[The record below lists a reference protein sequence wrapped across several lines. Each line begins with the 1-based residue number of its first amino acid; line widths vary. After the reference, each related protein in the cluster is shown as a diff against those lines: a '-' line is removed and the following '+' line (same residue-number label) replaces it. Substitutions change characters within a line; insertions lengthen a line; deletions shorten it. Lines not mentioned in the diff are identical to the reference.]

1 MMVDKD
7 NQPLVSVIVVTLNNI
22 NLLKKCL
29 DSLGRQSYKNVE
41 VIVVDNGSTDKIKS
55 LLDWDFPDV
64 VYIRLPENLGF
75 AGGNNA
81 GYEKARGEYV
91 ALINNDAVAS
101 PGWIESMVNA
111 AQSDGKI
118 GMVASIIVD
127 GNNTLLLDSIG
138 LGLAFDGMSRQA
150 FRGKPVPKLSTPM
163 EVLMPSG
170 CACMYRASA
179 LKEAGFFDD
188 DFFAYCEDS
197 DLGLRLRF
205 AGWKAVAAP
214 GAIVTHY
221 YSRTMGRYSTKKLYL
236 VERNHFFVAVK
247 NFPLIALPFIPFVT
261 LWRYL
266 ITLYLV
272 AGGGSAAPEPL
283 RDSGALQLF
292 SAVIKARFDTMG
304 KLPKML
310 KKRLLNRQ
318 LKRLGTLAQL
328 SLMRKFSLPMRRI
341 MGEK

>member
-1 MMVDKD
+1 MADIN
-7 NQPLVSVIVVTLNNI
+7 NQPLVSVIVVTLDNI
-22 NLLKKCL
+22 NLLKKCMESL
-29 DSLGRQSYKNVE
+29 DGQSYKNIE
-41 VIVVDNGSTDKIKS
+41 VIVVDNGSTDNIKS
-55 LLDWDFPDV
+55 LLDWDFPEA
-64 VYIRLPENLGF
+64 VYIRLPENRGF

-81 GYEKARGEYV
+81 GFAKTRGQYV

-111 AQSDGKI
+111 ARADQKI
-118 GMVASIIVD
+118 GMVASVVVD
-127 GNNTLLLDSIG
+127 GNDPRSLDSIG

-150 FRGKPVPKLSTPM
+150 FRGEPVPRLIAQV

-179 LKEAGFFDD
+179 LKEVGFFDE

-214 GAIVTHY
+214 GAVVTHY
-221 YSRTMGRYSTKKLYL
+221 YSMTMGKFSSRKLYL
-236 VERNHFFVAVK
+236 VERNHYWVAVK
-247 NFPLIALPFIPFVT
+247 NFPLIVLPLIPFVT

-266 ITLYLV
+266 LSLYLL
-272 AGGGSAAPEPL
+272 AGRGKSAEPL
-283 RDSGALQLF
+283 TENGALPLL
-292 SAVIKARFDTMG
+292 SAVARANIDMLL

-310 KKRLLNRQ
+310 KKRFSNR
-318 LKRLGTLAQL
+318 KSRRLGTAAQL
-328 SLMRKFSLPMRRI
+328 SLMRKFALPMRKI

>member
-1 MMVDKD
+1 MVVDVD

-22 NLLKKCL
+22 SLLKKCMESL
-29 DSLGRQSYKNVE
+29 DSQSYKNVE

-55 LLDWDFPDV
+55 LLDWDFPDAL
-64 VYIRLPENLGF
+64 YIRLPKNRGF

-81 GYEKARGEYV
+81 GFKKARGEYV

-101 PGWIESMVNA
+101 PGWIEAMVNA
-111 AQSDGKI
+111 AQADRKI

-127 GNNTLLLDSIG
+127 GNDKFVLDSIG
-138 LGLAFDGMSRQA
+138 LGIAFDGMTRQA
-150 FRGKPVPKLSTPM
+150 FRGKPMPQLSAPM

-179 LKEAGFFDD
+179 LKEARFFDD

-214 GAIVTHY
+214 DAIVTHY
-221 YSRTMGRYSTKKLYL
+221 YSMTMGRYSSKKLYL
-236 VERNHFFVAVK
+236 VERNHFFVAIK
-247 NFPLIALPFIPFVT
+247 NFPFIAFAFIPFVT
-261 LWRYL
+261 MWRYL
-266 ITLYLV
+266 ITLYLIG
-272 AGGGSAAPEPL
+272 GGGSAAPEPL
-283 RDSGALQLF
+283 RDSGALSLL
-292 SAVIKARFDTMG
+292 SAVVRANLDMLLQ
-304 KLPKML
+304 LPKML
-310 KKRLLNRQ
+310 KKRLLHRK
-318 LKRLGTLAQL
+318 LRKLSTLAQL
-328 SLMRKFSLPMRRI
+328 SLMRKFALPMRKI